1 MCVCVSVLAG
11 RTERGT
17 LNGPLSMMLFG
28 FKMRSVFSTT
38 IVLLVALT
46 ITAEAIKR
54 KEKGKEAKV
63 ESECSEW
70 KFGKCVPNSGDCGVG
85 VREATCNEQSK
96 KHKCKVPC
104 NWKKDFGADCKY
116 KFGRWA
122 ECDTAKGTRS
132 RSGTLKK
139 ALFNADCQ
147 TTIKVSKPCTP
158 KTPKAKGPEKKGK
171 KGKEN

>member
-1 MCVCVSVLAG
+1 M
-11 RTERGT
+11 RG
-17 LNGPLSMMLFG
+17 
-28 FKMRSVFSTT
+28 VFSIM

-46 ITAEAIKR
+46 FSVDASKN
-54 KEKGKEAKV
+54 KKDKGKEGK
-63 ESECSEW
+63 SGTDCTEW
-70 KFGKCVPNSGDCGVG
+70 QYGKCVPNSGDCGVG
-85 VREATCNEQSK
+85 IREAICNEQTK

-122 ECDTAKGTRS
+122 ECDTTTGTRS

-158 KTPKAKGPEKKGK
+158 KLKVKSGK
-171 KGKEN
+171 KGKGKEN